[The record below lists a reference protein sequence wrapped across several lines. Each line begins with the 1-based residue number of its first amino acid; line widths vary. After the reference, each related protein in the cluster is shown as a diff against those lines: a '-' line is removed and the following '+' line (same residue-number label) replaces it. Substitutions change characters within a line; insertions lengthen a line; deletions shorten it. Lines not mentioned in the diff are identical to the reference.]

1 MAALAR
7 YLMIDSLNPAIT
19 AATQWFERT
28 LDDSANK
35 RLSIAEA
42 FLCCDAVLNLY
53 ENVSA
58 GLVVYPKMIEKHLRE
73 ELPFMATENIMM
85 DAVRRGGDRQE
96 LHEHIR
102 EHSMDAARQVKLE
115 GKSNDLLHRIAQD
128 PIFGVTEQEL
138 EGILQPEKYIGCAAM
153 QTEDF
158 LRECVQPV
166 LDRHADI
173 HAGKAEINV

>member
-1 MAALAR
+1 MR
-7 YLMIDSLNPAIT
+7 MCP
-19 AATQWFERT
+19 QGWW
-28 LDDSANK
+28 
-35 RLSIAEA
+35 SI
-42 FLCCDAVLNLY
+42 
-53 ENVSA
+53 
-58 GLVVYPKMIEKHLRE
+58 PKKMIEKHLRE

-128 PIFGVTEQEL
+128 PIFRSDRAGA
-138 EGILQPEKYIGCAAM
+138 GRAFSSRKYTGCAKM